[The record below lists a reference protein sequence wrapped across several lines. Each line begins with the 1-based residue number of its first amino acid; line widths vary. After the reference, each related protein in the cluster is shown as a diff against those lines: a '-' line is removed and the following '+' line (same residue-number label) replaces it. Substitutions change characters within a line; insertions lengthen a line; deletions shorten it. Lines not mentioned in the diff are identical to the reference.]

1 LTWPRILDSV
11 FVMASYK
18 LHIPAARPRAA
29 TFGLGL
35 LTAAAVLTWLLGSQA
50 CASNADAPP
59 APIAI
64 VDANSPAETGID
76 ASTLADAPAAPDT
89 GNPDLLSG
97 LRAGFAR
104 EVISPNVVDTWIDSN
119 NNGAYEPNAGDRFI
133 DNNANGNFDAF
144 WMAGFGLGRAAK
156 SVHDPMAAVAAVL
169 DDGKKRIGFVVIDSI
184 GFMYDDVEDVRKR
197 LPAALKIDH
206 LIVVS
211 THDHEVPDL
220 QGLWG
225 PSTGITGVN
234 QAYLEFVKT
243 KMLSAVSGAVGAMK
257 PAEIRA
263 IERPLSPA
271 GLIADIRDPIV
282 YDPDLRILEVR
293 ERGSRAPLGQIVNW
307 ANHPEALWGSNTE
320 VTADFPGYV
329 RDGLDRG
336 IVYPDG
342 LKRKGHGGITLYVNG
357 AIGGLMA
364 PTNTLAIKDRF
375 LNQTFTTPSH
385 EKARA
390 LGYTVADEA
399 LTALETSVTPFD
411 PVGTLGLYV
420 KKVDLPVG
428 NLTLLG
434 AVEILQILKRTV
446 DYQGIT
452 PIIHSEVN
460 LLTVGNNSILTIP
473 GEAYPE
479 LVNGGIESPA
489 GADFGGAPVEVPAW
503 RSQMPSKPGAIKLV
517 FGLANDSIGY
527 IIPRSQWDTAAPYT
541 YSDTSAP
548 YGEANSTGPET
559 APRLHQAVT
568 EVCAQAKIAGTP

>member
-1 LTWPRILDSV
+1 MPQYRTG
-11 FVMASYK
+11 AG
-18 LHIPAARPRAA
+18 AARSRTAG
-29 TFGLGL
+29 FRLGL
-35 LTAAAVLTWLLGSQA
+35 LGAAAMLAWMMGSQA
-50 CASNADAPP
+50 CAISADTQVTTAGADASSALDPT
-59 APIAI
+59 
-64 VDANSPAETGID
+64 VDTGIRSD
-76 ASTLADAPAAPDT
+76 ASVAQDT
-89 GNPDLLSG
+89 GSVSLTGG

-104 EVISPNVVDTWIDSN
+104 EVISPNVVDTWIDAN
-119 NNGAYEPNAGDRFI
+119 GNGAYEPNAGDRFV
-133 DNNANGNFDAF
+133 DNNSNGTFDAY

-156 SVHDPMAAVAAVL
+156 SVHDPMVAAAAVL

-184 GFMYDDVEDVRKR
+184 GFMNDDVEDVRRR
-197 LPAALKIDH
+197 LPAALKVDH

-234 QAYLEFVKT
+234 PTYLEFVKS
-243 KMLSAVSGAVGAMK
+243 KMVAAVAGAVSMMK

-263 IERPLSPA
+263 IERPLSPV
-271 GLIADIRDPIV
+271 GLVADIRDPIV
-282 YDPDLRILEVR
+282 FDPDLRILEVR
-293 ERGSRAPLGQIVNW
+293 ERGTGTPLGQIVNW

-342 LKRKGHGGITLYVNG
+342 IKRKGHGGITLYING

-364 PTNTLAIKDRF
+364 PTDTLAIQDRF
-375 LNQTFTTPSH
+375 LNQTYTKPSH

-390 LGYTVADEA
+390 LGYTIADEA
-399 LTALETSVTPFD
+399 LTALETSTTPFD
-411 PVGTLGLYV
+411 PVGALGLYV
-420 KKVDLPVG
+420 TKVDLPVG

-479 LVNGGIESPA
+479 LVNGGIESPP
-489 GADFGGAPVEVPAW
+489 GADFGGTPVEVPAW
-503 RSQMPSKPGAIKLV
+503 RKQMPSKPGAIKMV

-527 IIPRSQWDTAAPYT
+527 IIPYSQWDTDAPYT
-541 YSDTSAP
+541 YGDTSAP
-548 YGEANSTGPET
+548 YGEANSVGPQT

-568 EVCAQAKIAGTP
+568 EVCAQAKIGAAP